1 MPVQVGAG
9 PGGRSSGMPS
19 ELDRRLASTIAQI
32 TAPGSL
38 FETATVERGGAC
50 LPFYRDAPKTLPA
63 LFDRFCAHHGD
74 AEFLV
79 DGDLRLTFAQLHELA
94 RGVAAGLIT
103 RHGMRRGDRV
113 GIVARNS
120 ANWIAVYMGVL
131 MGGGCATLLNGWWSS
146 AELAGGIALADCT
159 LVLADPERA
168 ERMAATPCGARMV
181 VFDHGDP
188 AGLAPLIGAAN
199 DDWRLPE
206 LNGDDLARI
215 MFTSGSTGTAKAAV
229 SDHFAVVQAAYN
241 FAVQVLVAVEAA
253 KLQGDVATQRASL
266 MAAPL
271 FHVASEIALLLQSL
285 ITGQRIVMMPRWD
298 AMEAMRL
305 IERERITLL
314 TGVPLMSL
322 EIATHPARA
331 DFDLSSCTS
340 FGAGGAP
347 RPAEHVRLL
356 REAIPE
362 ALPSI
367 AYGLTETNCAGCC
380 NIGENYLA
388 KPASTGP
395 ASQPLIEIQVFG
407 PDGEALPPGIRG
419 EVAMRSVCTFL
430 GYWGNPEE
438 TAAVLRD
445 DGFLLTGDLGY
456 LDEDGYLFI
465 VDRKKDIIIR
475 GGENIASVEVEQAI
489 YAHPGVAEASVFGL
503 PCDYYGEVPV
513 AVYSIK
519 DGHLLSEEE
528 LREHV
533 AARIAAFKVPVRLWR
548 EDTALPRL
556 GSTKIDKRSLKA
568 RYSSGWEPARTLP

>member
-1 MPVQVGAG
+1 
-9 PGGRSSGMPS
+9 MPS

-32 TAPGSL
+32 TGPGTL
-38 FETATVERGGAC
+38 FETATVERSGVS
-50 LPFYRDAPKTLPA
+50 LPFYRDAPATLPG
-63 LFDRFCAHHGD
+63 LFDRFCAQHGD

-79 DGDLRLTFAQLHELA
+79 DGDLRLSFAELHGLA

-103 RHGMRRGDRV
+103 RHGVRRGDRV
-113 GIVARNS
+113 GIAARNS

-131 MGGGCATLLNGWWSS
+131 MAGGCATLLNGWWSS

-159 LVLADPERA
+159 LVLADLERA
-168 ERMAATPCGARMV
+168 ERVAATPCAARV
-181 VFDHGDP
+181 IVFDHGDP
-188 AGLAPLIGAAN
+188 AAGLAPLLGAAN
-199 DDWRLPE
+199 DDWRLPQ
-206 LNGDDLARI
+206 LDGGDLARI

-241 FAVQVLVAVEAA
+241 FAVQVLVNVEAA
-253 KLQGDVATQRASL
+253 RLQGHVATQRSSL

-271 FHVASEIALLLQSL
+271 FHVASEIALLLQSF

-298 AMEAMRL
+298 AVEAMRL
-305 IERERITLL
+305 IERERITLF

-322 EIATHPARA
+322 EVATHPARA

-347 RPAEHVRLL
+347 RPADHVRLL
-356 REAIPE
+356 REAMPE

-395 ASQPLIEIQVFG
+395 ASRPLVEIQVLG
-407 PDGEALPPGIRG
+407 PDGQALPAGMRG
-419 EVAMRSVCTFL
+419 EVAVRSVCNFS
-430 GYWGNPEE
+430 GYWRNPEE

-456 LDEDGYLFI
+456 LDADGYLFI

-475 GGENIASVEVEQAI
+475 GGENIASAEVEQAI
-489 YAHPGVAEASVFGL
+489 YAHPGIAEATVFGL

-519 DGHLLSEEE
+519 DGHRLSEEE
-528 LREHV
+528 LREHL

-548 EDTALPRL
+548 EETALPRL

-568 RYSSGWEPARTLP
+568 RYSSGWEPARTLL